1 MAKNARRPGDRKDG
15 RLIRTI
21 SPYSKFVPFIMPQ
34 RNDRLVHYGESFE
47 ITKADRFLRAL
58 RQDDAYKGIG
68 LLHFIIAAYVR
79 CLCSL
84 PGINRFIAGRHIY
97 ARNSVDVLMT
107 VKRELSIN
115 AEETTVKVTFEPTDT
130 IYDVYNKM
138 KVATD
143 EVKNSSGEP
152 NDVDQFADTI
162 ARLPRFLIRFALLL
176 LRIGDYFGW
185 LPASLLEMSPFHGS
199 MIITDLGSLRIGP
212 VYHHIYNFGTLPLFL
227 AFGAKYHKYEIT
239 DAGKVEKCKYIDMKM
254 VLDEGI
260 CDGHYYAQF
269 LQAFRYI
276 FQHPEMLAT
285 APTTVR
291 EDIR

>member
-15 RLIRTI
+15 RLIRTL

-68 LLHFIIAAYVR
+68 LLHFIIAAYIR

-97 ARNSVDVLMT
+97 ARNSIDVLMT

-115 AEETTVKVTFEPTDT
+115 AEETTVKVSFEPTDT

-138 KVATD
+138 KAATD
-143 EVKNSSGEP
+143 EIKSSSSEP
-152 NDVDQFADTI
+152 NDIDQFADTI
-162 ARLPRFLIRFALLL
+162 ARLPRFLIRFALTL

-199 MIITDLGSLRIGP
+199 MFITDLGSLRIGP
-212 VYHHIYNFGTLPLFL
+212 VFHHIYNFGTLPMFL

-239 DAGKVEKCKYIDMKM
+239 DAGKVERCKYIDMKM

-260 CDGHYYAQF
+260 CDGHYYAQL

>member
-1 MAKNARRPGDRKDG
+1 MAKNTHRAGDRKDG
-15 RLIRTI
+15 RLIRSI

-34 RNDRLVHYGESFE
+34 RNDRLINYEESFE

-68 LLHFIIAAYVR
+68 LLHFIIAAYIR

-84 PGINRFIAGRHIY
+84 PGINRFIAGRRIY
-97 ARNSVDVLMT
+97 ARNSVEVIMT
-107 VKRELSIN
+107 VKKEMSIN
-115 AEETTVKVTFEPTDT
+115 AEETSVKVRFEPTDT
-130 IYDVYNKM
+130 IYDVYRKM
-138 KVATD
+138 KAATD
-143 EVKNSSGEP
+143 EVKSGSGEP
-152 NDVDQFADTI
+152 NDTDQFADII
-162 ARLPRFLIRFALLL
+162 ARLPRFLIRFALTV

-185 LPASLLEMSPFHGS
+185 LPASLLEISPFHGS
-199 MIITDLGSLRIGP
+199 MIVTDLGSLRIGP

-239 DAGKVEKCKYIDMKM
+239 DAGKVEKCKYVDMKM

-276 FQHPEMLAT
+276 FQHPEMLST